1 MQKGISIYTNDLF
14 DLHALL
20 CCLGMNTILY
30 KTFWSVSGMMK
41 EKYPGI
47 AEALAIMRSGFIPAY
62 SLGLIY
68 VNLFFLA
75 F

>member
-1 MQKGISIYTNDLF
+1 MQKGISIYTNNLF
-14 DLHALL
+14 DLHALI
-20 CCLGMNTILY
+20 CSLGMNTVLY
-30 KTFWSVSGMMK
+30 KTFWSLSVTMK

-47 AEALAIMRSGFIPAY
+47 AEALAIMRPGFIPAH

-68 VNLFFLA
+68 ANSFFSA